1 MDKCIKDGL
10 GLGYIR
16 FKLESTY
23 SCYLCEWQGSDE
35 EIGRE
40 HKVDDKG
47 RDYDSLYCPNCTNRL
62 LNTKY
67 QKVYYG

>member
-1 MDKCIKDGL
+1 MEKYIKDRL
-10 GLGYIR
+10 GLEYIR
-16 FKLESTY
+16 YKLVPTY
-23 SCYLCEWQGSDE
+23 SCYLCEWQGTDE
-35 EIGRE
+35 EIGHE
-40 HKVDDKG
+40 HKVDDNG